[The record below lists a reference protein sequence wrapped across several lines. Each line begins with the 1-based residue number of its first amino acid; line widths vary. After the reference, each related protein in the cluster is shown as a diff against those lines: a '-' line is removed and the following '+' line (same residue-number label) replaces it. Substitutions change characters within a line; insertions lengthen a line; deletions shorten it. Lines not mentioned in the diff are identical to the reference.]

1 MNVECVMNATRLRPV
16 HAGNVIEFETVATP
30 EMQWAGLGRL
40 GRPVVLHGEL
50 ASVETDV
57 ACGRAYAHV
66 TLMAEVATGDV
77 ARRIGIEAV
86 LGAHRTVTLTGEVG
100 FLAGWP
106 VICTGVALTCG
117 GLTFMPGAY
126 RAMRDPSDLD
136 TYGIRF
142 RGTTYRLPD
151 LSGV

>member
-1 MNVECVMNATRLRPV
+1 MNAGCVMNATRLRPV

-30 EMQWAGLGRL
+30 EMQWAGLGRI
-40 GRPVVLHGEL
+40 GRPVVIHGEL
-50 ASVETDV
+50 ASVETDR
-57 ACGRAYAHV
+57 ACGRAYAQV
-66 TLMAEVATGDV
+66 TLMAEVVTGDV
-77 ARRIGIEAV
+77 ARRIAIEAV

-117 GLTFMPGAY
+117 GLTFTPGAY
-126 RAMRDPSDLD
+126 RAMRDPSHLD

-151 LSGV
+151 PSGA